1 MAVLQDGDFELDG
14 YVFSGSREQP
24 LYVQGV
30 GLSFS
35 GDRTQDQLNPFG
47 ENAQQGRDFRVP
59 PLWSFGLRVGH
70 GEAGAALANLAALT
84 RAWNK
89 VATVPGAESVLRY
102 AIAGRTRLVYGR
114 ARELFPDFSQVFDLG
129 RVVATAKF
137 QTKDTWYYDD
147 EVIAVQ
153 LRLGQTFTGGVTLP
167 SRWPLSLSAAAKRA
181 GILTV
186 GGDAPAPVDVVFK
199 GPVRNPVA
207 ASTGWQIGLNATLA
221 YDQSVTIN
229 TMQGTVLRND
239 GASMAGALTR
249 RTYLPEARLRP
260 GNREITFTGID
271 PTGTATCMV
280 AHRPTF
286 YSF

>member
-14 YVFSGSREQP
+14 YLFSGSRAQP

-35 GDRTQDQLNPFG
+35 GDRTQDVLNPFG
-47 ENAQQGRDFRVP
+47 EDVQQGRDFRVP

-89 VATVPGAESVLRY
+89 VAAVPGAESVLRY

-137 QTKDTWYYDD
+137 QTKDTWHYAD
-147 EVIAVQ
+147 EMQ
-153 LRLGQTFTGGVTLP
+153 
-167 SRWPLSLSAAAKRA
+167 S
-181 GILTV
+181 LTV
-186 GGDAPAPVDVVFK
+186 GLIPVNSGGLKAPLRAPLRASPGGSRQGLVSISGDAPAPVEVVFK
-199 GPVRNPVA
+199 GPVLNPVA
-207 ASTGWQIGLNATLA
+207 SSTGWQIGLNASLA

-229 TMQGTVLRND
+229 ARTGTVLRND
-239 GASMAGALTR
+239 GVSLAGALTR

-260 GNREITFTGID
+260 GSREIVFAGTD
-271 PTGTATCMV
+271 PSGLSSCTI
-280 AHRPTF
+280 RWRNTF